1 MCFDSWAVILSNCDF
16 VLNVELYTNELKN
29 QIEYERW
36 VAGARAQAHSH
47 NSCKYRQ
54 FYLPFGMK
62 HINWT

>member
-36 VAGARAQAHSH
+36 VAGARASKRTLTIHASIA
-47 NSCKYRQ
+47 SFICR
-54 FYLPFGMK
+54 LV
-62 HINWT
+62 